1 VTRFVS
7 ILVFCGGAS
16 FCAGESRAGGIGLQD
31 RRRRVAARLVS
42 RIEPEYSEEARRLG
56 SNATV
61 ILSLVVND
69 DGSVRSLKVARGA
82 GFGLDDKALEAA
94 AQWRFQPGM
103 KAEKQC
109 RYRHNRDELQIA
121 GAGLADGAH
130 HVPAQGVA
138 PPVAIKG
145 RLPKYKPPAPSTF
158 H

>member
-16 FCAGESRAGGIGLQD
+16 FAQVNPAPEGSVYKIGGGVSQP
-31 RRRRVAARLVS
+31 RLVS

-103 KAEKQC
+103 KARSQWPLSPQS
-109 RYRHNRDELQIA
+109 R
-121 GAGLADGAH
+121 
-130 HVPAQGVA
+130 
-138 PPVAIKG
+138 
-145 RLPKYKPPAPSTF
+145 
-158 H
+158 